1 MMTAIH
7 MADYGL
13 TGPFAALARS
23 CPSGRQAARI
33 ISQEKGLYHIICE
46 SGERLASV
54 SGKLLHGAAGA
65 LDLPAVGDFVWA
77 NADDPSN
84 PAVIHGIL
92 PRKSVFVRKAA
103 GTACTEQVV
112 AANIDTVFLCMAL
125 NSDFNLRRLERYL
138 TIAWNSGAVPV
149 VVLTKSDLCA
159 DLPQHLKAVDAVA
172 AGADVLVTSGLLP
185 DGCRQLLPY
194 LRPGTT
200 AALMGSSG
208 TGKSTLIN
216 RLLGEDLLATGGL
229 RGDGRGRHTTTRRQL
244 LLLPCGGMVIDTPG
258 MRELG
263 LWDDSL
269 GLDKSFADIDTLSS
283 QCRFRDCTH
292 AGEPGCAVRA
302 ALEGGTLS
310 PERWASFQKLRAE
323 ARFTEDNSAYLAE
336 KRQKFKAIAK
346 INKSSHRKEEW

>member
-1 MMTAIH
+1 MPAIH

-13 TGPFAALARS
+13 TGPFAALAHS
-23 CPSGRQAARI
+23 CPLGRQAARI
-33 ISQEKGLYHIICE
+33 ISQEKGFYHIVCE
-46 SGERLASV
+46 NGERLASV
-54 SGKLLHGAAGA
+54 SGKLLHGAASA
-65 LDLPAVGDFVWA
+65 LDLPAVGDFVWTD
-77 NADDPSN
+77 ADDTSN

-103 GTACTEQVV
+103 GAACTEQVV

-138 TIAWNSGAVPV
+138 TIAWSSGATPV
-149 VVLTKSDLCA
+149 IVLTKSDLCA
-159 DLPQHLKAVDAVA
+159 DLPRQLRAVDAVA

-216 RLLGEDLLATGGL
+216 RLLGEELLATNGL
-229 RGDGRGRHTTTRRQL
+229 RGDGKGRHTTTRRQL

-263 LWDDSL
+263 LWDDGQ
-269 GLDKSFADIDTLSS
+269 GLNRSFADIDALTS
-283 QCRFRDCTH
+283 QCRFRSCTH
-292 AGEPGCAVRA
+292 TGEPGCAVKA
-302 ALEGGTLS
+302 ALADGTLS
-310 PERWASFQKLRAE
+310 PERWSSFQKLRAE
-323 ARFTEDNSAYLAE
+323 NRYTEDNSAYMAE
-336 KRQKFKAIAK
+336 KRRKFKAIAK
-346 INKSSHRKEEW
+346 INRSSHRREEW